1 MLNPN
6 DFITTK
12 QFISLLEKS
21 YGNVDIDLPS
31 GDMYDPMERR
41 RLARIVHKFLLTN
54 LNEEDEDDWS
64 AAKDLKDSYSCRS
77 CLIHIAQVYVKGI
90 MDGKS
95 VDGKKIFDLEGKV
108 SVREAK
114 EVIERTLDKKKR
126 CPRVKDKKPKLIN
139 ISLEQ
144 ARKIMAEDRGA
155 LLVDVRSNEEHQKEH
170 IEGSINMPLIDLS
183 KNPHSLYE
191 YKDRPII
198 LYCQRGSKSLLAAN
212 LLIEAG
218 YKNVYNIIYKA

>member
-6 DFITTK
+6 DLITTK
-12 QFISLLEKS
+12 QFISLLQKN

-31 GDMYDPMERR
+31 GDMYDPVERR
-41 RLARIVHKFLLTN
+41 RLARIVHKFLLIE

-64 AAKDLKDSYSCRS
+64 AAEDLKDLYSCRS

-90 MDGKS
+90 MDSKS

-108 SVREAK
+108 GVREAK

-126 CPRVKDKKPKLIN
+126 CPRVKAREAKLVN
-139 ISLEQ
+139 ISLDQ
-144 ARKIMAEDRGA
+144 AKEIIAEDKRA
-155 LLVDVRSNEEHQKEH
+155 VLVDVRSNEEHQKGH
-170 IEGSINMPLIDLS
+170 LEGSLNMPLLDLS

-191 YKDRPII
+191 YKDGPII

-218 YKNVYNIIYKA
+218 YRNVYNIIYKS